1 MEANLKTLKLI
12 WRTLKAIKFLMVS
25 SILIL
30 SLCINLALFIG
41 GRLYSVLNS
50 RFEAITNIET
60 IGSRNKAEIA
70 QLGDNLVVERK
81 AKRELKTEL
90 GEASAKLIT
99 EKKIKRELSTQLTT
113 TSAELA
119 LEKKTRIDLKS
130 QLGRASQNLAIE
142 RQAKRT
148 LQSKISDQAGELA
161 TQKTSN
167 RILKSR
173 YDDILGGLVTFKG
186 KKVALKKAVAQT
198 SEQIGKRSARSAAR
212 NIASMPGEAIPWIG
226 TAVIVGVTSMEV
238 RDLCLTMKD
247 MIELQ
252 RAFDPSLTT
261 NDDDLKVCAVTVP
274 PKEEIMAA
282 VKASPSKAW
291 EIAKESTPSLEDI
304 KGMEMPDMKDWWETG
319 EGAVSDFGGKVGTWW
334 SKKSDAD

>member
-1 MEANLKTLKLI
+1 MI
-12 WRTLKAIKFLMVS
+12 S

-30 SLCINLALFIG
+30 SLCINLALFLG

-50 RFEAITNIET
+50 GFEAVTNIQT
-60 IGSRNKAEIA
+60 IGSRHEVEIA
-70 QLGDNLVVERK
+70 KLGDDLVVERK
-81 AKRELKTEL
+81 VKRELKTEL
-90 GEASAKLIT
+90 GETSAKLIT

-119 LEKKTRIDLKS
+119 SEKKARIDLKS
-130 QLGRASQNLAIE
+130 QLERASQNLAIE
-142 RQAKRT
+142 KQAKRT
-148 LQSKISDQAGELA
+148 LQSKLSDQAGELA
-161 TQKTSN
+161 TQKKSN

-173 YDDILGGLVTFKG
+173 YDDILDGLVTFKG
-186 KKVALKKAVAQT
+186 EKVALKNAVAQT

-212 NIASMPGEAIPWIG
+212 NVASMPGEAIPWIG

-252 RAFDPSLTT
+252 RAFDPNLTT
-261 NDDDLKVCAVTVP
+261 DDDDLKVCAVKVP

-291 EIAKESTPSLEDI
+291 ETAKIATPSLEDI
-304 KGMEMPDMKDWWETG
+304 KGMEMPDIKDWWEAG

-334 SKKSDAD
+334 SKESDAD

>member
-1 MEANLKTLKLI
+1 
-12 WRTLKAIKFLMVS
+12 MVS

-30 SLCINLALFIG
+30 SLCINLALFLG

-50 RFEAITNIET
+50 GFEAVTNIQT

-81 AKRELKTEL
+81 VKRELKTEL
-90 GEASAKLIT
+90 GETSAKLIT

-161 TQKTSN
+161 TQKASSS
-167 RILKSR
+167 ILKSR
-173 YDDILGGLVTFKG
+173 YNDILAGLVTFKG
-186 KKVALKKAVAQT
+186 EKVALVGPTQT

-212 NIASMPGEAIPWIG
+212 NVASMPGEAIPWIG
-226 TAVIVGVTSMEV
+226 TAVIVGVTSLEI

-247 MIELQ
+247 MTELQ
-252 RAFDPSLTT
+252 RAFDPSFTIS
-261 NDDDLKVCAVTVP
+261 DDDLKVCAVKVP

-291 EIAKESTPSLEDI
+291 EIAKEATPSLEDI
-304 KGMEMPDMKDWWETG
+304 KGMEMPDIKDWWETG